1 MKNKKGTSLM
11 AVGAMLLLAAL
22 ALTAYNLYDEK
33 RAEKNALNALSQI
46 DTASSEQSNTEIPDY
61 VLNPDMSMPTVSV
74 DGEEYVGV
82 LKIPEINLVLPVLI
96 ECDTQKLKTA
106 PCRYQGTAYL
116 GNMIIAG
123 HNYKTHMKYIDSLE
137 AGDKIF
143 FTDTDKNIF
152 EYEVVGTEIIDG
164 TDVERMISGGSWNL
178 TLFTCTYDG
187 RKRITIRAASVN

>member
-61 VLNPDMSMPTVSV
+61 VLNPDMSMPTVTV
-74 DGEEYVGV
+74 NGEEYVGV
-82 LKIPEINLVLPVLI
+82 LKIPEINLVLPVLD
-96 ECDTQKLKTA
+96 ECDTKNLKKA

-123 HNYKTHMKYIDSLE
+123 HNYKTHMKHIDTLE

-164 TDVERMISGGSWNL
+164 TDVERMVRSDSWNL

>member
-1 MKNKKGTSLM
+1 MKNKKGTVLM
-11 AVGAMLLLAAL
+11 TVGAFFLLAAL

-33 RAEKNALNALSQI
+33 RAEKNALDALSQI
-46 DTASSEQSNTEIPDY
+46 DTAYSEQDNAEIPDY
-61 VLNPDMSMPTVSV
+61 VLNPDMSMPTVTV

-82 LKIPEINLVLPVLI
+82 LKIPEIGLVLPVLN
-96 ECDTQKLKTA
+96 ECEAKKLKIA

-116 GNMIIAG
+116 GNMIVAG
-123 HNYKTHMKYIDSLE
+123 HNYKTHMKYIDTLE

-143 FTDTDKNIF
+143 FTDTDKNMF

-164 TDVERMISGGSWNL
+164 TDVEKMVSGDSWDL

-187 RKRITIRAASVN
+187 RKRITVRAVSTD

>member
-1 MKNKKGTSLM
+1 MKNKKGTVLM
-11 AVGAMLLLAAL
+11 AIGAMLLLAAL

-46 DTASSEQSNTEIPDY
+46 DTACSEQGNAEIPDY
-61 VLNPDMSMPTVSV
+61 VLNPDMSMPTVTV

-82 LKIPEINLVLPVLI
+82 LKIPQIGLVLPVLN
-96 ECDTQKLKTA
+96 ECDSQKLKIA
-106 PCRYQGTAYL
+106 PCRYQGTVYL

-123 HNYKTHMKYIDSLE
+123 HNYKTHMKHIDTLE

-164 TDVERMISGGSWNL
+164 TDVERMVSGDSWDL

-187 RKRITIRAASVN
+187 RKRITVRAISAE